1 MTNEHPPQRAES
13 LEDLREEINKT
24 DSELVRLLNQRARL
38 SLAVGKYKAEHHEP
52 VHRPFREQSLLNRLA
67 LENSGPL
74 SESQLTGIYREI
86 LSVSRQLQEPQH
98 IACLGPLGTFSYFAG
113 RTFLGHDA
121 DFQLK
126 ANLNEIFEAVSEG
139 ECPLG
144 IAPLENS
151 LHGSVGESLDLFLTH
166 PVHIIAEFFYRIR
179 HSLLSREESLGGIDT
194 VYSHPQGL
202 AQCGE
207 WLRRNLPAA
216 RQISVDSTA
225 KAAHLALENPK
236 AAAVSHADLAAE
248 LDLNIL
254 AESIADRD
262 YNHTRFVLLAPGR
275 LESLPPHA
283 VSQPNKGQEAKSSLL
298 FTLPDRPGALASIL
312 SIFSRAKI
320 NLSKLESRPCKNE
333 DWSYV
338 FFADVTVNLL
348 SAGYERVLRDLR
360 NSAHELRILGVYPP
374 GRGT

>member
-1 MTNEHPPQRAES
+1 M
-13 LEDLREEINKT
+13 
-24 DSELVRLLNQRARL
+24 
-38 SLAVGKYKAEHHEP
+38 
-52 VHRPFREQSLLNRLA
+52 
-67 LENSGPL
+67 
-74 SESQLTGIYREI
+74 
-86 LSVSRQLQEPQH
+86 
-98 IACLGPLGTFSYFAG
+98 
-113 RTFLGHDA
+113 
-121 DFQLK
+121 
-126 ANLNEIFEAVSEG
+126 
-139 ECPLG
+139 
-144 IAPLENS
+144 
-151 LHGSVGESLDLFLTH
+151 
-166 PVHIIAEFFYRIR
+166 
-179 HSLLSREESLGGIDT
+179 
-194 VYSHPQGL
+194 
-202 AQCGE
+202 
-207 WLRRNLPAA
+207 
-216 RQISVDSTA
+216 DSTA